1 MTNNL
6 FFTRNPLRYIGNSY
20 FLDLG
25 YYYSLTT
32 VTKKCIPS
40 LFTIVIN
47 INKLIEALSNRQK
60 INTTKDFSKY
70 I

>member
-1 MTNNL
+1 MTNTLLCNRTEL
-6 FFTRNPLRYIGNSY
+6 CYIENCC
-20 FLDLG
+20 FLSLAC
-25 YYYSLTT
+25 YYSLTT
-32 VTKKCIPS
+32 FTKKCNPS